1 MRPPFR
7 FVVRP
12 MIGDPGGEPWSPN
25 SLAEL
30 RRLSELKPEPVETVT
45 STGDPTP
52 DAIDRMLRHEFPIR
66 AEELLARY
74 AEITEAIEDGCQAK
88 PFDPFAADKLSKQL
102 HALLGE
108 MAEEGAR
115 IRQERG
121 YGRK

>member
-1 MRPPFR
+1 MVTKFTRRTPPPLGVASR
-7 FVVRP
+7 
-12 MIGDPGGEPWSPN
+12 
-25 SLAEL
+25 A
-30 RRLSELKPEPVETVT
+30 VETVT

-115 IRQERG
+115 IRKERG
-121 YGRK
+121 SGR